1 MKKVLFIAAISLT
14 LLASCKE
21 SSKKETTLSEQEMQQ
36 KQDSINE
43 LRAENRKLDSLQQV
57 KSHGHAH

>member
-1 MKKVLFIAAISLT
+1 MKKVLFIAAIGLT

-21 SSKKETTLSEQEMQQ
+21 TSKKETTLSAQEMQQ
-36 KQDSINE
+36 KQDSINK
-43 LRAENRKLDSLQQV
+43 LRAENKRLDSIQQV